1 MRRFRTSL
9 PRPLLSAAVLYGF
22 ALVGCSDSVA
32 PRPDGPPDPL
42 TVSVPFCDAIAPRW
56 VAFQDGDG
64 EWTRAQPDERDGLA
78 TYRFD
83 FVHDRGAI
91 AVVLP
96 LLVED
101 HASVLQ
107 VLYGAP
113 EELAQVQQTNPFL
126 CDDDSL
132 RTWRGGVAGLNAG
145 DEVLLSGGFFSQQA
159 VPPAS
164 EFTLPGIPGTGPQDL
179 LASRTTTTT
188 DGARALTGIIL
199 RRGIDLPDGG
209 RLPDLDFASAEAF
222 APASAQLTL
231 VGGTVGVVGNL
242 TLLTSH
248 GAMVL
253 DTRADDPTA
262 TTRSYLAIP
271 ESRLLLGDLQHLQLF
286 TDGNDHAGRT
296 ADVYFRAPVDRTVT
310 FGAPLDP
317 PTITAAA
324 STPSPRL
331 RAHFSSQDDYGVVT
345 SIVYQQTFNPTVI
358 NVVMTGKYAER
369 SGGYD
374 LVVPDLSAVPGFDP
388 GWTLRTGT
396 QIGWSAERV
405 GGTVPF
411 GPSTAYG
418 DGMHAVSAFRS
429 GSVAAP

>member
-1 MRRFRTSL
+1 MRHFGSSL
-9 PRPLLSAAVLYGF
+9 PRPLLGAALLLGV
-22 ALVGCSDSVA
+22 ALVGCSDPVA

-42 TVSVPFCDAIAPRW
+42 TVSVPFCDAIAPLW
-56 VAFQDGDG
+56 VAFKDGDG
-64 EWTRAQPDERDGLA
+64 DWTRAQPDERDGVA

-96 LLVED
+96 LLIEG

-113 EELAQVQQTNPFL
+113 EELAQVQQTNRFL
-126 CDDDSL
+126 CSDDAL
-132 RTWRGGVAGLNAG
+132 RTWRGGVAGLNA
-145 DEVLLSGGFFSQQA
+145 DDQVLLSGGFFSQQA
-159 VPPAS
+159 VAPAS
-164 EFTLPGIPGTGPQDL
+164 EYTLPGIPAAGPQDL
-179 LASRTTTTT
+179 LASRTTTTN
-188 DGARALTGIIL
+188 GVRALTGIIL

-209 RLPDLDFASAEAF
+209 RLPDLDFASAEVF

-242 TLLTSH
+242 TLLTSN

-253 DTRADDPTA
+253 DTPLDDATT

-271 ESRLLLGDLQHLQLF
+271 ENRLITGDVQHLQLF
-286 TDGNDHAGRT
+286 TDGDDHAGRT
-296 ADVYFRAPVDRTVT
+296 ADVYFRATVNRTVT

-317 PTITAAA
+317 PTVTTVAT
-324 STPSPRL
+324 TPSPRL
-331 RAHFSSQDDYGVVT
+331 RAQFSTQEDYNVVT
-345 SIVYQQTFNPTVI
+345 SIVYQQTLNPTVI
-358 NVVMTGKYAER
+358 SVAMTSKYADR

-374 LVVPDLSAVPGFDP
+374 LVIPDLSSVPGFDP
-388 GWTLRTGT
+388 EWTLRPGT

-405 GGTVPF
+405 GGTVPY
-411 GPSTAYG
+411 GPSTAYV

-429 GSVAAP
+429 GSIAAP